1 MLNVKNR
8 NIGLDILRSI
18 AVWNVLLMHLA
29 IVLNAAQIIPI
40 VWLPLPDGV
49 DLFFVLSGYL
59 IGKIMLRNFIAENNT
74 NIGIVRFV
82 VSRWFRTLPNYYF
95 LTFIVFALTVLTTRH
110 FFIPIYNLTFTQSIS
125 PKIFNFY
132 AETWSLCIEEWYYVL
147 IPFLIFIVTVGNKN
161 KLTEK
166 HFLLIIMSII
176 IVSPF
181 IRYFY
186 ATDFLYINAKSFFDY
201 RMITFIRLDAIAYG
215 TLMAYIST
223 KYSSTVVKYRN
234 YLFYIGFV
242 ILALNTIYLFF
253 ILNNYIKPPHV
264 YITNFNFIFNSIG
277 ILLMLPKIE
286 TIQLKQ
292 PLLVRFFTT
301 TSIISYSMYLLQMT
315 IVLRICILI
324 FMAVASVNL
333 FNVIVFVIVYVFI
346 VYILSYYNYKF
357 IELPF
362 LKYRDKILSKYFNA
376 NK

>member
-1 MLNVKNR
+1 
-8 NIGLDILRSI
+8 
-18 AVWNVLLMHLA
+18 
-29 IVLNAAQIIPI
+29 
-40 VWLPLPDGV
+40 
-49 DLFFVLSGYL
+49 
-59 IGKIMLRNFIAENNT
+59 
-74 NIGIVRFV
+74 
-82 VSRWFRTLPNYYF
+82 
-95 LTFIVFALTVLTTRH
+95 
-110 FFIPIYNLTFTQSIS
+110 
-125 PKIFNFY
+125 
-132 AETWSLCIEEWYYVL
+132 
-147 IPFLIFIVTVGNKN
+147 
-161 KLTEK
+161 
-166 HFLLIIMSII
+166 MSII
-176 IVSPF
+176 IVSLYQIF
-181 IRYFY
+181 LCNRF
-186 ATDFLYINAKSFFDY
+186 FLYINAKVFDY
-201 RMITFIRLDAIAYG
+201 RMITFIRLDAIVYG
-215 TLMAYIST
+215 TLYGIYLH

-242 ILALNTIYLFF
+242 ILAFKYYLFIF
-253 ILNNYIKPPHV
+253 ILNNYKTSHV

-286 TIQLKQ
+286 TIITKTTT
-292 PLLVRFFTT
+292 VSAFFTT